1 MNTSSRNNKLKNLVS
16 KLTTSTV
23 SFNNRRI
30 KTFLLIF
37 PTLLVV
43 GLFLSVI
50 IPSSWTSFYFFN
62 SRNFINKIFAYKGN
76 LLFTILYILLSFSK
90 LIDFKNVSN
99 ISHLKRISLLPLPT
113 SLDTTSQKK
122 VVTSWKKILTIQLVK
137 FTLKNVILFINF
149 WIIDHIFIWT
159 GGECHLDASS
169 ISKITDAERCRSQN
183 GKWEGGFDISGHFC
197 FLTTV
202 SLIFFYELN
211 EVCRFYDINEYKDFS
226 PFTKGVVFSIAT
238 TVYAWCCLLF
248 VTSIFYH
255 TILEKIL
262 GLIMGYICTS
272 VVYNIPRLALVR

>member
-37 PTLLVV
+37 PTLLIA

-113 SLDTTSQKK
+113 SIDTTSQKDRK
-122 VVTSWKKILTIQLVK
+122 RVV
-137 FTLKNVILFINF
+137 
-149 WIIDHIFIWT
+149 
-159 GGECHLDASS
+159 
-169 ISKITDAERCRSQN
+169 
-183 GKWEGGFDISGHFC
+183 
-197 FLTTV
+197 
-202 SLIFFYELN
+202 
-211 EVCRFYDINEYKDFS
+211 
-226 PFTKGVVFSIAT
+226 
-238 TVYAWCCLLF
+238 
-248 VTSIFYH
+248 
-255 TILEKIL
+255 
-262 GLIMGYICTS
+262 
-272 VVYNIPRLALVR
+272 